1 MGRLTEH
8 KAEGIYLIKTGYR
21 NCENYC
27 ETRDSCDDCAIQEAL
42 DKLAHYE
49 DLEEECRLI
58 ELPCAVGDTV
68 WQITRN
74 FISEFKIKSFVCDN
88 EGIFFYWECISGIYI
103 NILGFSN
110 NRIGKDVFL
119 TKEEAERKL
128 EELKGE

>member
-1 MGRLTEH
+1 MRLIDAD
-8 KAEGIYLIKTGYR
+8 KLIKDGWHLERSGRSNRTLGVMSIADVPTAY
-21 NCENYC
+21 
-27 ETRDSCDDCAIQEAL
+27 
-42 DKLAHYE
+42 
-49 DLEEECRLI
+49 DLEEQGRLV

-74 FISEFKIKSFVCDN
+74 FISEFKIKSFICDN
-88 EGIFFYWECISGIYI
+88 EGIFFYWECISGIYT

-119 TKEEAERKL
+119 TKEEAEAKL